1 MQLFVLNINFWATTI
16 KDTQKQ
22 QKIPLNFHRLNEKKL
37 TLTIIFNICL
47 FYKQKKG
54 IIKIFS
60 NISNNKWR
68 EDSNIFLKIVDKKSS
83 IRQFESTDG
92 FLGLFDCELCMA
104 GRKGS
109 STDRPVRVETSWL
122 LMVDCENVGFNP
134 LNVGLSDERVTS
146 DMMLCAKKVLM
157 NQ

>member
-1 MQLFVLNINFWATTI
+1 VLNINFWATTI
-16 KDTQKQ
+16 KDTQKK
-22 QKIPLNFHRLNEKKL
+22 QKIPSNFHRWNEKNL
-37 TLTIIFNICL
+37 LLLL
-47 FYKQKKG
+47 FSTYVYFTNRKKG

-68 EDSNIFLKIVDKKSS
+68 EDSNIFLKKIDKKSS

-92 FLGLFDCELCMA
+92 FLGFVCESRIA

-146 DMMLCAKKVLM
+146 DMMLCAKKNLM

>member
-1 MQLFVLNINFWATTI
+1 M
-16 KDTQKQ
+16 
-22 QKIPLNFHRLNEKKL
+22 KKL
-37 TLTIIFNICL
+37 TPTIFFNICL
-47 FYKQKKG
+47 FEKQKKG

-60 NISNNKWR
+60 NISNNEWR
-68 EDSNIFLKIVDKKSS
+68 EDSNIFLKIVHEKSS
-83 IRQFESTDG
+83 IEKFNSTVG
-92 FLGLFDCELCMA
+92 FLGFVWESCIA

-134 LNVGLSDERVTS
+134 LNVGFSDERVTS
-146 DMMLCAKKVLM
+146 DMMLCAEKILM